1 MLKVI
6 SFNICP
12 FVQRVTALLAAKGI
26 DYEIENISLKDKPQW
41 FLENSPNGQVPV
53 LITETGQALFESCCD
68 LELDRQGN
76 VIDYQTKAGACERC

>member
-26 DYEIENISLKDKPQW
+26 DYEIENISLKDKPQG
-41 FLENSPNGQVPV
+41 F
-53 LITETGQALFESCCD
+53 
-68 LELDRQGN
+68 
-76 VIDYQTKAGACERC
+76 